1 MSILDKIF
9 GGRKPHEQDDIRQR
23 DAPMAMDAEGDIVYE
38 EDLVGYIKQELERRR
53 NERGMLELQWTLNA
67 NFVAGHQVRNTVVQL
82 VDIKERIAAHIH
94 QLALAV
100 LRLQAVLYR
109 FHTMLSSRQNL
120 HILLVGE
127 SIAEMRHRE
136 DTMLHLPAILIEEDR
151 RLAALFRIRHNRE
164 FILLQ
169 VLSHIPFSISRCIR
183 NLSRRSIRSS
193 RILRCHER
201 RISRTSSRRFRFC
214 HPREDD
220 SYQRQKQN
228 HNTKTL

>member
-1 MSILDKIF
+1 MTRILGSITVSGTQFRHIILGAQNARHDNLMQRNALNLQRIEI
-9 GGRKPHEQDDIRQR
+9 GTADILEQH
-23 DAPMAMDAEGDIVYE
+23 
-38 EDLVGYIKQELERRR
+38 
-53 NERGMLELQWTLNA
+53 RGTR
-67 NFVAGHQVRNTVVQL
+67 HQVRNTVVQL
-82 VDIKERIAAHIH
+82 VDIKERVAAHIH

-100 LRLQAVLYR
+100 LRLQTVLYR

-136 DTMLHLPAILIEEDR
+136 DAMLHLLAILVEEDR
-151 RLAALFRIRHNRE
+151 RLAALYRIRHNRE

-183 NLSRRSIRSS
+183 NLSRRSS

-201 RISRTSSRRFRFC
+201 RISRTSSRNLRFC
-214 HPREDD
+214 YSREDD

>member
-1 MSILDKIF
+1 MQRNALDLQRIEIGTADIL
-9 GGRKPHEQDDIRQR
+9 EQH
-23 DAPMAMDAEGDIVYE
+23 
-38 EDLVGYIKQELERRR
+38 
-53 NERGMLELQWTLNA
+53 RGTR
-67 NFVAGHQVRNTVVQL
+67 HQVRNTVVQL
-82 VDIKERIAAHIH
+82 VDIKERVAAHIH

-100 LRLQAVLYR
+100 LRLQTVLYR

-136 DTMLHLPAILIEEDR
+136 DAMLHLLAILVEEDR
-151 RLAALFRIRHNRE
+151 RLAALCRIRHNRE
-164 FILLQ
+164 FILLL

-183 NLSRRSIRSS
+183 NLRRSIRSS

-201 RISRTSSRRFRFC
+201 RISRTSSRNLRFC
-214 HPREDD
+214 YSRKDD

>member
-1 MSILDKIF
+1 MQRNALNLQRIEIGTTNIL
-9 GGRKPHEQDDIRQR
+9 EQH
-23 DAPMAMDAEGDIVYE
+23 
-38 EDLVGYIKQELERRR
+38 
-53 NERGMLELQWTLNA
+53 RGA
-67 NFVAGHQVRNTVVQL
+67 RHQVRNTVVQL
-82 VDIKERIAAHIH
+82 VDIKERVAAHIH

-100 LRLQAVLYR
+100 LRLQTVLYR

-136 DTMLHLPAILIEEDR
+136 DAMLHLLAILVEEDR
-151 RLAALFRIRHNRE
+151 RLAALCRIRHNRE

-201 RISRTSSRRFRFC
+201 RISRISSRNLRFC

>member
-1 MSILDKIF
+1 MQRNALDLQRIEIGTADIL
-9 GGRKPHEQDDIRQR
+9 EQH
-23 DAPMAMDAEGDIVYE
+23 
-38 EDLVGYIKQELERRR
+38 
-53 NERGMLELQWTLNA
+53 RGA
-67 NFVAGHQVRNTVVQL
+67 RHQVRNTVVQL

-100 LRLQAVLYR
+100 LRLQTVLYR
-109 FHTMLSSRQNL
+109 FHAVLSSRQNL

-136 DTMLHLPAILIEEDR
+136 DAMLHLLAILVEEDR
-151 RLAALFRIRHNRE
+151 WLSALCRIRHNRE

-169 VLSHIPFSISRCIR
+169 VLSHISISTSGSIR

-201 RISRTSSRRFRFC
+201 RISRTSSRNLRFC
-214 HPREDD
+214 YSREDD

>member
-1 MSILDKIF
+1 MTRILGSIAVSGTQFRHIILGTQNARHDNLMQRNALNLQRIEI
-9 GGRKPHEQDDIRQR
+9 GTADILEQH
-23 DAPMAMDAEGDIVYE
+23 
-38 EDLVGYIKQELERRR
+38 
-53 NERGMLELQWTLNA
+53 RGTR
-67 NFVAGHQVRNTVVQL
+67 HQVRNTVVQL

-100 LRLQAVLYR
+100 LRLQTVLYR

-127 SIAEMRHRE
+127 SIAEMRYRE
-136 DTMLHLPAILIEEDR
+136 DAMLHLLAILVEEDR
-151 RLAALFRIRHNRE
+151 RLSALCRIRHNRE

-169 VLSHIPFSISRCIR
+169 VLSHIPFSTNGSIR

-201 RISRTSSRRFRFC
+201 RISRISSRRFRFC

>member
-1 MSILDKIF
+1 MARILGSITVSGTQFRHIILGTQNARHDNLMQRNALDLQRIKI
-9 GGRKPHEQDDIRQR
+9 GTADILEQH
-23 DAPMAMDAEGDIVYE
+23 
-38 EDLVGYIKQELERRR
+38 
-53 NERGMLELQWTLNA
+53 RGA
-67 NFVAGHQVRNTVVQL
+67 RHQVRNTVVQL

-100 LRLQAVLYR
+100 LRLQTVLHR
-109 FHTMLSSRQNL
+109 FHTVLCSRQNL

-136 DTMLHLPAILIEEDR
+136 DTMLHLLAILVEEDR
-151 RLAALFRIRHNRE
+151 RLSALCRIRHNRE

-169 VLSHIPFSISRCIR
+169 VLSHISIITNGSIR

-193 RILRCHER
+193 RILRCQER
-201 RISRTSSRRFRFC
+201 RISRTSSRNLRLYYSRK
-214 HPREDD
+214 DD

>member
-1 MSILDKIF
+1 MQRNALDLQRIEIGTTNIL
-9 GGRKPHEQDDIRQR
+9 EQH
-23 DAPMAMDAEGDIVYE
+23 
-38 EDLVGYIKQELERRR
+38 
-53 NERGMLELQWTLNA
+53 RGTR
-67 NFVAGHQVRNTVVQL
+67 HQVRNAVVQL

-100 LRLQAVLYR
+100 LRLQTVLHRFHAVLC
-109 FHTMLSSRQNL
+109 SRQNL

-136 DTMLHLPAILIEEDR
+136 DAMLHLLAILVEEDR
-151 RLAALFRIRHNRE
+151 RLAALCRIRHNRE

-169 VLSHIPFSISRCIR
+169 VLSHISIST
-183 NLSRRSIRSS
+183 SGSIRSS
-193 RILRCHER
+193 RILRSHQC
-201 RISRTSSRRFRFC
+201 RISRIRSRRFRFC

-220 SYQRQKQN
+220 SHQRQKQN

>member
-1 MSILDKIF
+1 MQRNALDLQRIEIGAANIL
-9 GGRKPHEQDDIRQR
+9 EQH
-23 DAPMAMDAEGDIVYE
+23 
-38 EDLVGYIKQELERRR
+38 
-53 NERGMLELQWTLNA
+53 RGTR
-67 NFVAGHQVRNTVVQL
+67 HQVRNAVVQL

-100 LRLQAVLYR
+100 LRLQTVLHR
-109 FHTMLSSRQNL
+109 FHAVLSSRQNL

-136 DTMLHLPAILIEEDR
+136 DAMLHLLAILVEEDR
-151 RLAALFRIRHNRE
+151 RLSALCRIRHNRE

-169 VLSHIPFSISRCIR
+169 VLSHISISTSGSIR

-193 RILRCHER
+193 RILHCHER
-201 RISRTSSRRFRFC
+201 RISCTSSSRFRFC

-228 HNTKTL
+228 HNTKSL

>member
-1 MSILDKIF
+1 MQRNALDLQRIEIGTTNIL
-9 GGRKPHEQDDIRQR
+9 EQH
-23 DAPMAMDAEGDIVYE
+23 
-38 EDLVGYIKQELERRR
+38 
-53 NERGMLELQWTLNA
+53 RGTR
-67 NFVAGHQVRNTVVQL
+67 HQVRNAVVQL

-109 FHTMLSSRQNL
+109 FHAVLCSRQNL

-136 DTMLHLPAILIEEDR
+136 DTMLHLLAILVEEDR
-151 RLAALFRIRHNRE
+151 RLAALCRIRHNRE

-169 VLSHIPFSISRCIR
+169 VLSHISISTSGSIR

-193 RILRCHER
+193 RILRSHQC
-201 RISRTSSRRFRFC
+201 RISRISSRRFRFC

-220 SYQRQKQN
+220 SHQRQKQN

>member
-1 MSILDKIF
+1 MQRNALDLQRIKISPANIL
-9 GGRKPHEQDDIRQR
+9 
-23 DAPMAMDAEGDIVYE
+23 
-38 EDLVGYIKQELERRR
+38 KQHRSAR
-53 NERGMLELQWTLNA
+53 
-67 NFVAGHQVRNTVVQL
+67 HQVRNTVVQL

-100 LRLQAVLYR
+100 LRLQTVLYR

-136 DTMLHLPAILIEEDR
+136 DTVLHLPAILIEEDR

-169 VLSHIPFSISRCIR
+169 ILSHRLIRILLIRRHISR
-183 NLSRRSIRSS
+183 NS
-193 RILRCHER
+193 RILRSHEC
-201 RISRTSSRRFRFC
+201 RISRISSRRFRFC
-214 HPREDD
+214 HPRKDD
-220 SYQRQKQN
+220 SHQRQEQN
-228 HNTKTL
+228 HNHKSL